1 VALDVIEQGNV
12 PAFEPLSK
20 FPSIRRDFAVVVN
33 RDVSVGQLLESA
45 RKAAPAVVKAV
56 QLFDVY
62 TGENIDASSK
72 SLALSLI
79 LQEFSHTLTDPEVD
93 AAVPR
98 YWQLLKNN
106 LAPNFATNTT
116 QGFTTWL

>member
-1 VALDVIEQGNV
+1 
-12 PAFEPLSK
+12 
-20 FPSIRRDFAVVVN
+20 VVVN
-33 RDVSVGQLLESA
+33 RDLAVGEILEAA

-62 TGENIDASSK
+62 TGENVDASSK

-93 AAVPR
+93 AASA
-98 YWQLLKNN
+98 KI
-106 LAPNFATNTT
+106 LAALEEQFGAK
-116 QGFTTWL
+116 LRD